1 MTTGTHGT
9 MKVGGKTV
17 KAWTITPPEPPPVS
31 AYDRPEWLAFLR
43 AILAEPGEDVHR
55 LVAADWLEEH
65 GEPERAEF
73 IRASVGEEKL
83 THAAGAGGCRR
94 CKLERVVCRWIERAG
109 KEGVANLLGC
119 DASTMWYGRRVIVY
133 RPESNAFATRFARGF
148 IEHITCTAA
157 DWLAH
162 ADSLVWCPEQTV
174 GCPECVTDPP
184 VGWYHKGGCPV
195 CSGAG
200 RVARP
205 FVPTAHPITKVT
217 LTSLPEVLTFDH
229 GLRMFHFEGRETKQF
244 PGLWDSGFGRPEVC
258 KRLLSAYWPRIT
270 FTLPPA

>member
-17 KAWTITPPEPPPVS
+17 KAWTITPPEPPPAI

-65 GEPERAEF
+65 GESERAEF
-73 IRASVGEEKL
+73 IRASVGEGKL
-83 THAAGAGGCRR
+83 THAHAAPAAAAGGCCR

-109 KEGVANLLGC
+109 KRGVANLLGC
-119 DASTMWYGRRVIVY
+119 DASTMWYGGRVIVY

-162 ADSLVWCPEQTV
+162 ADALVWHPKQTV
-174 GCPECVTDPP
+174 ECPECTGRNGEPYL
-184 VGWYHKGGCPV
+184 GRRQTCGRCAGT
-195 CSGAG
+195 G

-205 FVPTAHPITKVT
+205 FVPTAHPITRVN
-217 LTSLPEVLTFDH
+217 LTTWPGETPGWPEWSEMPTGVGPYFAH
-229 GLRMFHFEGRETKQF
+229 PW
-244 PGLWDSGFGRPEVC
+244 PGVAIYP
-258 KRLLSAYWPRIT
+258 
-270 FTLPPA
+270 PPA